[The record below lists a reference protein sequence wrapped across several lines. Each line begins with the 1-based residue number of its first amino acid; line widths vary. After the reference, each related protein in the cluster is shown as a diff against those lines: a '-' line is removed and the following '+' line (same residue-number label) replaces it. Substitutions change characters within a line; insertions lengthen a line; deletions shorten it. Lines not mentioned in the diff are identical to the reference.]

1 MERAPSRQARCRRQ
15 HVRAKGQIRFKSC
28 VRRVAD
34 REMLIPATSALPR
47 LCTAGFSIISF
58 NVLLPN
64 SQDGWWLYKYYDG
77 NTKPATTQWPARSA
91 LLAERLLSA
100 DADVVLLQEC
110 SADSFDTD
118 WSFLTSAGYEC
129 AMHTKGRMRPATFW
143 KRDRMAL
150 CDAGG
155 ELIDADQADGGGL
168 IHGDRTLTTMLRL
181 RGEDGMAVRGREP
194 LFVVNCHLSA
204 GSEARRRLRQVHDA
218 LDAIRKARAKSAADA
233 AKSPAVLCAGDF
245 NSQGRSGVRELL
257 EVGEVLSTFRES
269 GDPTEHNQHANEVT
283 SKPKRHGFG
292 VFADAMEQAHGAR
305 PTPGGPAVPDNL
317 TARYDAWRA
326 ISGRKEVAPFD
337 PFAKALSGGAAA
349 GGGAPPPTI
358 IAAEL
363 MSSMVDA
370 KGEPSA
376 ALVRALDE
384 SFDGLSADGLTL
396 SEDEQTAWLIAI
408 NKQLGRGS
416 EYRAAK
422 AAREARDGALLTRA
436 DFQAIYKAELEA
448 GKYWGVE
455 HDLRVMRG
463 GQGMR
468 TPGSAPF
475 TARFD
480 AIYFSTDTLRLN
492 AAQEALPAEKLE
504 ALLAGRDILPNE
516 WHASDH
522 LPVAASLEFID

>member
-1 MERAPSRQARCRRQ
+1 M
-15 HVRAKGQIRFKSC
+15 
-28 VRRVAD
+28 
-34 REMLIPATSALPR
+34 
-47 LCTAGFSIISF
+47 
-58 NVLLPN
+58 PN

-77 NTKPATTQWPARSA
+77 NTQPATTLWPARSA

-110 SADSFDTD
+110 SAESFDTD
-118 WSFLTSAGYEC
+118 WSFLTTAGYDC
-129 AMHTKGRMRPATFW
+129 ALHSKGRMRPATFW
-143 KRDRMAL
+143 KRERMAL

-155 ELIDADQADGGGL
+155 ELIDAGQADGGGL

-181 RGEDGMAVRGREP
+181 RGDDGMALRGREP

-204 GSEARRRLRQVHDA
+204 GPEARRRLRQVHEA

-233 AKSPAVLCAGDF
+233 DKSAAVLCAGDF

-292 VFADAMEQAHGAR
+292 VFADAMEQAHAAR
-305 PTPGGPAVPDNL
+305 ATPGGPAVPDNL
-317 TARYDAWRA
+317 TARYEAWRA
-326 ISGRKEVAPFD
+326 ISGREEDGPAAD
-337 PFAKALSGGAAA
+337 ALGELGVGGSAVA

-384 SFDGLSADGLTL
+384 CFDGLSADGLTL
-396 SEDEQTAWLIAI
+396 SEDEQTAWLVAI

-416 EYRAAK
+416 EYRAAL
-422 AAREARDGALLTRA
+422 AAREARGGASSR
-436 DFQAIYKAELEA
+436 
-448 GKYWGVE
+448 
-455 HDLRVMRG
+455 R
-463 GQGMR
+463 
-468 TPGSAPF
+468 
-475 TARFD
+475 
-480 AIYFSTDTLRLN
+480 
-492 AAQEALPAEKLE
+492 
-504 ALLAGRDILPNE
+504 
-516 WHASDH
+516 
-522 LPVAASLEFID
+522 